1 MNKTTTF
8 FTLTI
13 LALCFAIL
21 GFVSLSLS
29 GKNLQITD
37 LTISEQR
44 LVNQLDSLTNSN
56 QELTN
61 LNDYYK
67 LQLEDVGVKIEVLQ
81 SELETNRTLLEQ
93 IKEEAAVSEDTIVLL
108 QTTITNLNELIADKT
123 ATITELNDVIAN
135 NTLVIAEL
143 NTTIDELVLKL
154 NGKNALY
161 QKLLA
166 REITSLTASD
176 FEGVTKI
183 GPYAFYN
190 LEGLENVE
198 FSNDVVTIANNAFSN
213 CANLESVVLGNSVA
227 TIGNYAFEGCN
238 NLSSVKITAA
248 LKTLGDS
255 AFVGNQT
262 FNPADY
268 SIIFNSNLTAFNTDP
283 ETNNGLV
290 DLSYIESIGDNCFN
304 NRTGF
309 DSIKINNNIVWGEGD
324 YSPFQRDDFQS
335 IEYQTSGEGYTF
347 NNGTLTLLDGFTSF
361 AGFTHLATFI
371 QYIDWGNSYVEKI
384 TQQPFAW
391 ATSLKELD
399 LPEGVT
405 SLEYH
410 SLSLCKNLESIT
422 LPSTITRMYHWEPSE
437 NKIKTITIKAA
448 TPPTWT
454 VNSNLESD
462 ILESLEAIYVPANS
476 VTRYK
481 SANVFSNYSDKIF
494 AIDEIIEELDVA

>member
-1 MNKTTTF
+1 MKKG
-8 FTLTI
+8 TI
-13 LALCFAIL
+13 LLISFLL
-21 GFVSLSLS
+21 GLVLV
-29 GKNLQITD
+29 GGYIIYDQNKVNTNLAATNEELI
-37 LTISEQR
+37 E
-44 LVNQLDSLTNSN
+44 QLDVLTESNNKMYSLNE
-56 QELTN
+56 Q
-61 LNDYYK
+61 YVAK
-67 LQLEDVGVKIEVLQ
+67 LQSSNAVIEELKAELQ
-81 SELETNRTLLEQ
+81 TNKDLVEELLAN
-93 IKEEAAVSEDTIVLL
+93 ADVSEETIAEL
-108 QTTITNLNELIADKT
+108 QANINTLNELINDKDLS
-123 ATITELNDVIAN
+123 IESLEEVIALN
-135 NTLVIAEL
+135 NS
-143 NTTIDELVLKL
+143 TIESLQEDVDELVLKL
-154 NGKNALY
+154 NEKNALY

-166 REITSLTASD
+166 REITFLTASD

-190 LEGLENVE
+190 LEGLESVE

-262 FNPADY
+262 FNPSGY

-304 NRTGF
+304 SRTGF

-494 AIDEIIEELDVA
+494 AITEE

>member
-1 MNKTTTF
+1 MRKG
-8 FTLTI
+8 TI
-13 LALCFAIL
+13 LLISFLL
-21 GFVSLSLS
+21 G
-29 GKNLQITD
+29 
-37 LTISEQR
+37 
-44 LVNQLDSLTNSN
+44 LVLVGGYIIYDQNKVN
-56 QELTN
+56 TN
-61 LNDYYK
+61 LAATNEELIEQLNVLTESNNKMYRLNEQYVAK
-67 LQLEDVGVKIEVLQ
+67 LQSSNAVIEELKAELQ
-81 SELETNRTLLEQ
+81 TNKDLVEELLAN
-93 IKEEAAVSEDTIVLL
+93 ADVSEETIAEL
-108 QTTITNLNELIADKT
+108 QTNINTLNELINDKDL
-123 ATITELNDVIAN
+123 TIESLEEVIALNNSTIESLQNDV
-135 NTLVIAEL
+135 
-143 NTTIDELVLKL
+143 DELVLKL
-154 NGKNALY
+154 NEKNALY

-190 LEGLENVE
+190 LEGLESVE

-213 CANLESVVLGNSVA
+213 CANLETVVLGNSVA

-304 NRTGF
+304 NRTGL

-384 TQQPFAW
+384 IQQPFAW

-437 NKIKTITIKAA
+437 NKIKTITIKAV

-454 VNSNLESD
+454 VNSDLESD

-494 AIDEIIEELDVA
+494 AIDEII

>member
-1 MNKTTTF
+1 MRKG
-8 FTLTI
+8 TI
-13 LALCFAIL
+13 LLISFLL
-21 GFVSLSLS
+21 G
-29 GKNLQITD
+29 
-37 LTISEQR
+37 
-44 LVNQLDSLTNSN
+44 LVLVGGYIIYDQNKVN
-56 QELTN
+56 TN
-61 LNDYYK
+61 LAATNEELIEQLNVLTESNNKMYRLNEQYVAK
-67 LQLEDVGVKIEVLQ
+67 LQSSNAVIEELKAELQ
-81 SELETNRTLLEQ
+81 TNKDLVEELLAN
-93 IKEEAAVSEDTIVLL
+93 ADVSEETIAEL
-108 QTTITNLNELIADKT
+108 QTNINTLNELINNKDL
-123 ATITELNDVIAN
+123 TIESLEEVIALNNSTIESLQNDV
-135 NTLVIAEL
+135 
-143 NTTIDELVLKL
+143 DELVLKL
-154 NGKNALY
+154 NEKNALY

-190 LEGLENVE
+190 LEGLESVE

-213 CANLESVVLGNSVA
+213 CANLETVVLGNSVA

-262 FNPADY
+262 FNPSDY

-309 DSIKINNNIVWGEGD
+309 DSIKINNNIEWGESD

-335 IEYQTSGEGYTF
+335 VEYQTSGESYTF
-347 NNGTLTLLDGFTSF
+347 NNGMLTLLDGFTSF

-371 QYIDWGNSYVEKI
+371 QYIDWGNCYVERI
-384 TQQPFAW
+384 TEQPFAW

-454 VNSNLESD
+454 INSNLESD

-494 AIDEIIEELDVA
+494 AIPEEQVA